1 MSDPDDVTGRPAVRA
16 VQTRLMVAFADE
28 LPAEDRAA
36 FVGAVRPA
44 TLDRAHRA
52 FGLAWFPLEEHM
64 HLCVELDRV
73 IGPER
78 FRLLMCDTFRRAMDT
93 PMLHGMFGMMRRVSE
108 DPVGT
113 LLRNA
118 ARLYGYVTRDVGSM
132 QHVPIGPGEGRVD
145 LEGWPVA
152 FDFEVWTIGTAGCI
166 EGAIL
171 GLGAS
176 GTVERSRID
185 PRAGTASYAVRW

>member
-1 MSDPDDVTGRPAVRA
+1 MSESDDVPGLPAVRA
-16 VQTRLMVAFADE
+16 VQTRLMVVFADE
-28 LPAEDRAA
+28 LPAEERAR

-52 FGLAWFPLEEHM
+52 FGLSWFPMAEHM
-64 HLCVELDRV
+64 HLCVELHRV

-78 FRLLMCDTFRRAMDT
+78 FRQLMRDTFRRAMDT
-93 PMLHGMFGMMRRVSE
+93 PMLHGMFGMMRRVSD

-118 ARLYGYVTRDVGSM
+118 ARLYGYVTRDVGSV
-132 QHVPIGPGEGRVD
+132 QHVALGAGEGRIE

-152 FDFEVWTIGTAGCI
+152 FAFEVWAVGVAGCI

-176 GTVERSRID
+176 GTVELLRMDARTG
-185 PRAGTASYAVRW
+185 AASFAVRW